1 MNDNTRNTFASMVLE
16 ILKVKRIKTLACLA
30 FITIYLTIP
39 AYSQTNFLQ
48 LPINGKAVGIGYQRF
63 YPRDYIFIN
72 MSNEGQIIKGSVH
85 YALIDSLT
93 FSVSGGLQFYDPLRT
108 RYYDQHTAFFFQGT
122 ALYETSPAGTG
133 FGFFTKGAITVL
145 IGEQER
151 YFSWNRTTSVTLTEY
166 YMPRV
171 GVGIF
176 YKGFPDVRPFIGFF
190 AQHNLSYSSSKE
202 WERESYRAKTFALM
216 EGGVGIDVGEMLN
229 LTGSVEM
236 PFDLNVVLIQM
247 ACHLKF

>member
-1 MNDNTRNTFASMVLE
+1 MNENTRNTFASMVLE
-16 ILKVKRIKTLACLA
+16 ILEVKRIKTLACLD

-48 LPINGKAVGIGYQRF
+48 LPINGKAVSISYQRF

-202 WERESYRAKTFALM
+202 RERESHRAKTFALM

>member
-1 MNDNTRNTFASMVLE
+1 MKHSSANSKNEDTTSPADKKTKQPQKSSKSDKFREGFTMNENTRNTFASMVLE

-122 ALYETSPAGTG
+122 ALY
-133 FGFFTKGAITVL
+133 
-145 IGEQER
+145 
-151 YFSWNRTTSVTLTEY
+151 
-166 YMPRV
+166 
-171 GVGIF
+171 
-176 YKGFPDVRPFIGFF
+176 
-190 AQHNLSYSSSKE
+190 
-202 WERESYRAKTFALM
+202 
-216 EGGVGIDVGEMLN
+216 
-229 LTGSVEM
+229 
-236 PFDLNVVLIQM
+236 
-247 ACHLKF
+247 